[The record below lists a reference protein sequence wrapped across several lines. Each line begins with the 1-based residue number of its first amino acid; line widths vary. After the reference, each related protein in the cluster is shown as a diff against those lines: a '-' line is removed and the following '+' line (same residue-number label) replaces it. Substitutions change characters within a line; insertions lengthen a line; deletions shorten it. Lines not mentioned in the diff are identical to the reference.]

1 MKILTSEAVFK
12 GHPDKICDQISDA
25 ILDECLKQDK
35 NSRVAVET
43 LIKNRLVVLAGEIT
57 TKAEINYAK
66 VVAQVLK
73 DLGYEDIYKYKLICE
88 ISRQSSDIALGVDA
102 DGAGDQG
109 IMYGYATN
117 ETKELMPLP
126 IVLARRVA
134 VCMDTLSEQYSEL
147 FGRDGKCQVSVEYD
161 DNDKPVRIATV
172 VVSQQT
178 KPFIPRELYTWYI
191 ETQCLAQVLPKHL
204 VDKNTKILI
213 NPTGEFVKGGA
224 YADSGL
230 TGRKIIC
237 DTYGGIG
244 RHGGGAFSGKDVSK
258 VDRLGAYYARFVAKN
273 IVASGVAKK
282 CEVQVAYAIGVDKP
296 VAINVDAFGTSPY
309 TNAELTEA
317 VKKIFNFKPKS
328 MKQEIVNDAVS
339 FRSLAEYGHVGR
351 PELCVP
357 WERINKAYLFK
368 TLLYKLY
375 GKKRFNS

>member
-35 NSRVAVET
+35 NSRVAVEA
-43 LIKNRLVVLAGEIT
+43 LIKNRLVVLAGEVT
-57 TKAEINYAK
+57 TKAEINYGK

-73 DLGYEDIYKYKLICE
+73 DLGYEDIHKYKLICE
-88 ISRQSSDIALGVDA
+88 ISRQSCDIALGVDS

-109 IMYGYATN
+109 IMYGYATS

-134 VCMDTLSEQYSEL
+134 VRMDTLSEQYSEL

-161 DNDKPVRIATV
+161 DNNKPVRITTV

-204 VDKNTKILI
+204 IDKHTKILI

-244 RHGGGAFSGKDVSK
+244 RHGGGAFSGKDVTK

-273 IVASGVAKK
+273 IVASGVAKR

-296 VAINVDAFGTSPY
+296 VAISVDAFSTSAY

-317 VKKIFNFKPKS
+317 VRKIFNFKPKA
-328 MKQEIVNDAVS
+328 MKQEIVDDSVS
-339 FRSLAEYGHVGR
+339 FRLLAEYGHVGR
-351 PELCVP
+351 PELGVP
-357 WERINKAYLFK
+357 WEKTNKAYLFK

-375 GKKRFNS
+375 GRKRFNS

>member
-25 ILDECLKQDK
+25 ILDACLKQDK
-35 NSRVAVET
+35 NSRVAVEA
-43 LIKNRLVVLAGEIT
+43 LIKDRLVVLAGEIT
-57 TKAEINYAK
+57 TRAVIDYAELVAK
-66 VVAQVLK
+66 VLK
-73 DLGYEDIYKYKLICE
+73 DFGYHDVYKYRLVTQL
-88 ISRQSSDIALGVDA
+88 SRQSCDIALGVDT

-109 IMYGYATN
+109 IMYGYACR
-117 ETKELMPLP
+117 ETQELMPLP
-126 IVLARRVA
+126 IVLARKVA
-134 VCMDTLSEQYSEL
+134 IRMDELSTEYEEL

-161 DNDKPVRIATV
+161 DNDKPVRITTV

-178 KPFIPRELYTWYI
+178 KPNIPRELYSWYI

-224 YADSGL
+224 FADCGL

-237 DTYGGIG
+237 DTYGGVG
-244 RHGGGAFSGKDVSK
+244 RHGGGAFSGKDVTK

-296 VAINVDAFGTSPY
+296 VAICVDAFGTSAY
-309 TNAELTEA
+309 SNAELTEA
-317 VKKIFNFKPKS
+317 VRKIFNFKPKA
-328 MKQEIVNDAVS
+328 MKQEIVDDSVS

-351 PELCVP
+351 PELGVP
-357 WERINKAYLFK
+357 WERTNKAYLFK

-375 GKKRFNS
+375 GKKRPNS

>member
-25 ILDECLKQDK
+25 ILDECLKYDK
-35 NSRVAVET
+35 NSRVAVEA
-43 LIKNRLVVLAGEIT
+43 LIKNRLIVLAGEVT

-88 ISRQSSDIALGVDA
+88 ISRQSCDIALGVDA

-126 IVLARRVA
+126 IVLARKIA
-134 VCMDTLSEQYSEL
+134 VRMDALSEEYNDI
-147 FGRDGKCQVSVEYD
+147 FGRDGKCQVSMEYD
-161 DNDKPVRIATV
+161 DNDKPVRITTV

-178 KPFIPRELYTWYI
+178 KPFIPRELYSWYI
-191 ETQCLAQVLPKHL
+191 ETQCLAQVLPRHL
-204 VDKNTKILI
+204 IDKNTKILI

-244 RHGGGAFSGKDVSK
+244 RHGGGAFSGKDVTK

-273 IVASGVAKK
+273 IVASGVARK

-296 VAINVDAFGTSPY
+296 VAINVDTFGTSPY

-328 MKQEIVNDAVS
+328 MKQEIVNDSVS

-357 WERINKAYLFK
+357 WERTNKAYLFK